1 MIAKQKDIPLEDLN
15 GAILQT
21 DDENTV
27 KPPVQKKKI
36 EIVLE
41 NLDDAISACETE
53 TEKQQKAVQQFKRN
67 KKKKGPDF

>member
-1 MIAKQKDIPLEDLN
+1 MIAKQKNVPLEDLN
-15 GAILQT
+15 GAILNT

-27 KPPVQKKKI
+27 KPPVQKKTI

-53 TEKQQKAVQQFKRN
+53 TEKQQKAVQQFRQKKR
-67 KKKKGPDF
+67 KKGPDF

>member
-1 MIAKQKDIPLEDLN
+1 MIAKQKNVPLEDFN
-15 GAILQT
+15 CAILNT
-21 DDENTV
+21 GDENTV
-27 KPPVQKKKI
+27 KPPVRKKNV
-36 EIVLE
+36 EIILE

>member
-1 MIAKQKDIPLEDLN
+1 MVKPKIIPLEDLN
-15 GAILQT
+15 GAILNT

-53 TEKQQKAVQQFKRN
+53 TEKQQKAVQQFRQK